1 LADTTGRKSRGT
13 GSQIDLQGIAIR
25 LDGYDRKALPKR
37 KESTNIAHKN
47 VGLLDV
53 FAQTNIINQI
63 GVLVSVFPGI
73 P

>member
-1 LADTTGRKSRGT
+1 M

-25 LDGYDRKALPKR
+25 LDGDESKALPKR
-37 KESTNIAHKN
+37 KESTNVAHKN

-53 FAQTNIINQI
+53 FARTNIINQI
-63 GVLVSVFPGI
+63 VVLVSVFPGV